1 MSGSESQKATIN
13 VWTWLGWMAGQSLIA
28 TPVMMV
34 GALLYYNYDHCI
46 VTAHLVV
53 LTV

>member
-13 VWTWLGWMAGQSLIA
+13 VWTWLGWDSLIA

-34 GALLYYNYDHCI
+34 GALLYYYYDHCI